1 MITKRV
7 KIPDDVRDY
16 IRKKTALRILKLI
29 LLEAVI
35 LTFILFIGERVFEY
49 FDVVPRLII
58 YIMLLVIPF
67 FVTGVPFKMIDKAWE
82 GEIIDVEIKSQY
94 TVTKEAKGNL
104 RGENVVWLT
113 VRREGGNI
121 SVVKGKSYPY
131 KVSNND
137 ISKTIKPEHFLNEYK
152 VGSKVYHLSGLP
164 TLIIVKPDTQ
174 STIDCAV
181 CGQENDFNRKKCWSC
196 GHTLIKFN

>member
-1 MITKRV
+1 MIAKRI
-7 KIPDDVRDY
+7 KIPDDVRNY
-16 IRKKTALRILKLI
+16 IRKKTASRILKLFI
-29 LLEAVI
+29 LEAAI
-35 LTFILFIGERVFEY
+35 LTFVLLFGERVFER
-49 FDVVPRLII
+49 FDVVMRLLA
-58 YIMLLVIPF
+58 YIVLMLIPF

-94 TVTKEAKGNL
+94 TVTKEANGKL
-104 RGENVVWLT
+104 RGENVFWLT
-113 VRREGGNI
+113 VRREDGSI

-131 KVSNND
+131 KASNID
-137 ISKTIKPEHFLNEYK
+137 ISKAVKPEHFLNEYK

-164 TLIIVKPDTQ
+164 NLVIVEPDLQ

-181 CGQENDFNRKKCWSC
+181 CGQENDYERKKCWSC